1 MQYPTRLPIATK
13 YRIPVTCVVAADD
26 SNDCGRLLF
35 DDDEAVDDV
44 AVVDVTVYIQL
55 PPVPHSRFVS

>member
-1 MQYPTRLPIATK
+1 MQYPTRLPVATK

-35 DDDEAVDDV
+35 DGGGDDDDV

-55 PPVPHSRFVS
+55 PPVPRSRFVS